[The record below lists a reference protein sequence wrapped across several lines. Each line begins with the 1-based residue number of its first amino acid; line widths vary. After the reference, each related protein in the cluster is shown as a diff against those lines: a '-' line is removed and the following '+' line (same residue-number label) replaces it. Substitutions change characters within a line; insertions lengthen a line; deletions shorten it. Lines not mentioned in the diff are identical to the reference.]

1 MQEMQVN
8 RGAWWAAVCGVPR
21 VGHDLATKH
30 QAKINKL
37 GLGISVL
44 KASVRHSCYLVCT
57 K

>member
-8 RGAWWAAVCGVPR
+8 RGAWWAAVCGVAR